1 MFQKQNQKFK
11 GKKAKYSSN
20 VICDYYRKQCHEEVD
35 CYRLIGFS
43 DDFQFTNDKGFRGIL
58 EEMQHCLWRI
68 LQANRVALV
77 MQLFPIRTITRSNK

>member
-35 CYRLIGFS
+35 YYRLIGFS
-43 DDFQFTNDKGFRGIL
+43 DDFQFTNDKGFRGHI
-58 EEMQHCLWRI
+58 RG
-68 LQANRVALV
+68 NTALP
-77 MQLFPIRTITRSNK
+77 MEDFASKQSGFGDAAISNQNYNKKQ